1 MKTKLILKLGDGNFQ
16 RGFPNS
22 TIEIC
27 SNGGNTKRWNCH
39 LPSAPEIP
47 QTYKE
52 WQQGY
57 HHLVKRKDPRRGFRN
72 RETYQTQSPVVNCET
87 SYQKLS
93 TTINNWLNDLAIIK
107 ENELE
112 TFLNSQ
118 ESTDNSTICLEVN
131 TQQVTDSTIK
141 YLLHQL
147 PFETWDFFNSYRV
160 MYYLRLHQTK
170 SNFPGTKREVKSKS
184 VKILCIVGDDQ
195 GIDLTE
201 DIELIDN
208 WQFNRGAE
216 TVFLPDSNAEQ
227 LTRADFN
234 KLWQSCCEILIFTGH
249 SDTRLEGKT
258 GTIYLNPNEYLDFQD
273 IQVTLEEAKRL
284 GLKLAIFNSCDGLGL
299 AEQLKHLGI
308 TVIVWREPVPNK
320 IASLFLHYFLD
331 AFTRHADNLIY
342 EAIWKA
348 RKRMEEVGGLDLNEL
363 TGVTGLPVIIHN
375 GSTEPPTWNQFRGR
389 SDRQIFLKQ
398 FKFEVENF
406 FNKSQSK
413 QASELINLRKELQP
427 KQVNPPFLK
436 TILIS
441 YNETWSTEEQL
452 SPYTKISEI
461 FYERVNRKLLILG
474 AIGAGKTTTMFELA
488 RELVEQALT
497 DIHQPIPAY
506 FKLSTWAQDKQ
517 SVSDWLIEELGVRGV
532 EENIAKQWLAG
543 KKILPMLDGL
553 DELKEDLQEPCVKK
567 INKWLKSKDSPSGLV
582 VCSRIENYK
591 KYESK
596 LQLNGA
602 ISLQPLSD
610 QQIQNYLNQLDQ
622 ANLWKAIANNPSWL
636 TLVRSPLWLSM
647 TIVLNISDQKMQELT
662 SKEKQLNYLLKEYVE
677 YMLNRRF
684 DSTIYM
690 GKNLPKAEQIKH
702 GLIHLAEQME
712 QQSETEYLI
721 DNIQPDVLLRVWEKR
736 MYFTS
741 IFIITAILGGVGGL
755 MGGLLLKE
763 ILLGWIWFVMAAPI
777 VGLLCTIITMRI
789 RYVINP
795 SRTVKYT
802 RKAFLYRLRLGM
814 ISTISL
820 SIIGLLIFE
829 ISIRLFY
836 GIKNYG
842 VNDGLLEHLKV
853 LIAYSLNEIF
863 IDSLKYGLL
872 YGVFFGVALVMI
884 NKLIITAP
892 KIEKRKS
899 SNEKIIDSFK
909 DVATFG
915 TSLTLVGLLVARL
928 NNLPTYGIIASGVIA
943 AIFGG
948 LAGGGGASI
957 QHFSLR
963 LVLYFTGKVP
973 FKNYSDFLNHAEER
987 RLLMCIGGR
996 YQFVHKYLQQYF
1008 AGLLRK

>member
-39 LPSAPEIP
+39 LPSAPKIP

-52 WQQGY
+52 WQRGY
-57 HHLVKRKDPRRGFRN
+57 HHLVKQKDPRRGFRN